1 MGLSCLWQRQGN
13 RAAARQLLARVYSW
27 FPEGLDTADLQKAKM
42 LLEELP

>member
-1 MGLSCLWQRQGN
+1 MSLSYLWQRQGN